1 MGRIPSNIIDQI
13 FETSRI
19 EEVIGEFI
27 SLKKAGS
34 NFKGLS
40 PFVNEKTPSF
50 MVSPA
55 KQIFKDFS
63 SGKGGTVVSFLMEH
77 EHFTYPE
84 ALRWLAQKYNI
95 EIEKKKQNPEQQKE
109 ANLRESL
116 YVVSEYAKKYF
127 EDVLW
132 NNQEG
137 RNVGLSYFKERGFTE
152 ETIKKFN
159 LGYSLSL
166 KDAFSTKAQKDGYV
180 LEYLTKSGLTVN
192 KNNYVFDRFA
202 GRVMFPI
209 QSMSG
214 RMLGFGGRILRND
227 VKAAKYLNSPESEIY
242 HKSKILYGLFQ
253 AKTEIS
259 KNDHCYLVEGYTDVI
274 SLYQAGVKNVVSSS
288 GTALT
293 KEQINLVKRLTP
305 NLTILY
311 DGDAAGIKASFRGI
325 DLILAEGMNVRVVL
339 FPDGEDPDS
348 YAKQKTPAELLDF
361 LEKSKKDFVSFKT
374 DVLTKDTQNDPIKKA
389 GIIRDVVQS
398 IAQIPDAISRDIY
411 VKQCAIIME
420 MDEHVLASELQMM
433 LSKAA
438 REEDRKHASQKMEV
452 VKSPD
457 QKDIIE
463 RAAENTKNYPQERA
477 LIWLLLNHG
486 GDKLPNEDDATNEV
500 EEAVEAEENIEKE
513 EELSR
518 VAEVIID
525 NLVEDGLDFE
535 NPIFKFIFKR
545 YVESLNKGELVLAE
559 YFARLEDQKITSLV
573 TDMMTEKHALAHWER
588 REIMIQPK
596 EELIP
601 KFTAEAILRFKTVKV
616 EEIITHKMEGLK
628 AKITPE
634 EKDGILREIKKYSSF
649 KRDLNAELNR
659 VL

>member
-1 MGRIPSNIIDQI
+1 
-13 FETSRI
+13 
-19 EEVIGEFI
+19 
-27 SLKKAGS
+27 
-34 NFKGLS
+34 
-40 PFVNEKTPSF
+40 

-84 ALRWLAQKYNI
+84 ALRWLAKKYNI
-95 EIEKKKQNPEQQKE
+95 EIEEEEQSPEQLKE

-116 YVVSEYAKKYF
+116 YIVSEYAKKYF
-127 EDVLW
+127 ENILW

-137 RNVGLSYFKERGFTE
+137 RSVGLSYFKERGFSE
-152 ETIKKFN
+152 ETIKKFS
-159 LGYSLSL
+159 LGYSLGE
-166 KDAFSTKAQKDGYV
+166 KDAFSTQAQKDGYV
-180 LEYLTKSGLTVN
+180 LEYLVKSGLTVS
-192 KNNYVFDRFA
+192 KNNYTFDRFA
-202 GRVMFPI
+202 GRVLFPI

-214 RMLGFGGRILRND
+214 RMLGFGGRILRSD
-227 VKAAKYLNSPESEIY
+227 VKTAKYLNSPESEIY
-242 HKSKILYGLFQ
+242 HKSKILYGLYQ

-259 KNDHCYLVEGYTDVI
+259 KQDHCYLVEGYTDVI

-348 YAKQKTPAELLDF
+348 FAKTKEPSELLDF
-361 LEKSKKDFVSFKT
+361 LEKNKKDFVSFKT
-374 DVLTKDTQNDPIKKA
+374 DVLTKETDNDPIKKA
-389 GIIRDVVQS
+389 AIIRDVVQS

-433 LSKAA
+433 ISKAA
-438 REEDRKHASQKMEV
+438 REEDKKQASSGRMEV
-452 VKSPD
+452 VKTPAEPRD
-457 QKDIIE
+457 VIE
-463 RAAENTKNYPQERA
+463 KAAGNTKNYPQERA
-477 LIWLLLNHG
+477 IIWLLLNHG
-486 GDKLPNEDDATNEV
+486 TDVLPNEEVV
-500 EEAVEAEENIEKE
+500 EETDEAEDSAKKE

-518 VAEVIID
+518 VAEVVID
-525 NLVEDGLDFE
+525 DLVEDGLDFD
-535 NPIFKFIFKR
+535 NPIFKFIFKH
-545 YVESLNKGELVLAE
+545 YVDSFNKGELVLAE

-573 TDMMTEKHALAHWER
+573 TDMMTEKYTLADWSR
-588 REIMIQPK
+588 LEIRVKPK
-596 EELIP
+596 ETYIP
-601 KFTAEAILRFKTVKV
+601 RFTTEAILRFKTVKV
-616 EEIITHKMEGLK
+616 DVIIKEMMEGLK
-628 AKITPE
+628 AKITAE
-634 EKDGILREIKKYSSF
+634 EKYGIMRDIGKYTQF
-649 KRDLNAELNR
+649 KRDLNTELNR